1 MMSARSWWPHPNTL
15 QHRDADH
22 RIALFELIHPPA
34 HSEVKSSQWTYHLG
48 HARALGATAGRT
60 VVMAVLDRM
69 KASGRADS

>member
-1 MMSARSWWPHPNTL
+1 MMSALPTRDAHHTL

-48 HARALGATAGRT
+48 HARALAATAGRT
-60 VVMAVLDRM
+60 VVMADLDRM
-69 KASGRADS
+69 KTVGRSK